1 MICSARGEEGEEGEE
16 GDSGDCRKFQGP
28 ARPLRAGR
36 AACGWW
42 GLLWVLWVLLAPVGV
57 AAGLLPSPF
66 NHFRHLRMAAEVK
79 TTQLHR
85 EDQIPKDVAGG

>member
-1 MICSARGEEGEEGEE
+1 M
-16 GDSGDCRKFQGP
+16 
-28 ARPLRAGR
+28 
-36 AACGWW
+36 WM
-42 GLLWVLWVLLAPVGV
+42 LLAPVRV

-66 NHFRHLRMAAEVK
+66 SHFRHLRMAAEVK